1 MTFVVVGAPMF
12 GQDFGGALSLG
23 PTLAVWWWLRTGRT
37 IRARTVVAVLGIL
50 AASGLIV
57 GLVDLTRPSN
67 QRTHIGR
74 LFERIGHNG
83 IGELFG
89 VIGRKASLMIGTFS
103 NTAWVLLVL
112 SVLVWLFLAARRSD
126 VLERM
131 LNWIPSL
138 RPGLICFALLVVLA
152 TALNDSGVQ
161 VMGMMLTTLLC
172 VLVGL
177 GSHVVD
183 PAPATERA
191 PDRVRSPA

>member
-1 MTFVVVGAPMF
+1 VVGAPMF

-23 PTLAVWWWLRTGRT
+23 PTLAVWWWLRSGRT
-37 IRARTVVAVLGIL
+37 VRARTVAAIVGVL

-74 LFERIGHNG
+74 LFERVGNNG

-89 VIGRKASLMIGTFS
+89 VVGRKASLMIGTFS

-112 SVLVWLFLAARRSD
+112 SVVVWLLLASRRSD
-126 VLERM
+126 ILERIVT
-131 LNWIPSL
+131 WIPSL
-138 RPGLICFALLVVLA
+138 RPGLICFAILVVLA

-161 VMGMMLTTLLC
+161 VTGMMLTTLLA

-177 GSHVVD
+177 GSHVVE
-183 PAPATERA
+183 PTAPATERA
-191 PDRVRSPA
+191 PDPVRSPA